1 MRCAG
6 DFVVCAGE
14 EEEEEDIFVLLRA
27 TRLIE
32 SSNCAYIN
40 DEEKAKRGYKEGKK
54 PRGTNTT
61 TTHETNFIDD
71 DGRAGGS
78 CVHFE
83 RYKAC
88 ASGILEWT
96 RIATWKKKERVEEI

>member
-14 EEEEEDIFVLLRA
+14 EEEEIFVLLRA

-32 SSNCAYIN
+32 STNCAYIN